1 MWGIRTEVEPDS
13 KRIFSA
19 TPFYL
24 VKVNLRVWNEGV
36 KRKSNQMKDR
46 IGHMISNSINFIFTF
61 LAEMRNLITF
71 SNFS

>member
-13 KRIFSA
+13 KRISSA

-46 IGHMISNSINFIFTF
+46 IGHMISNSISSSR
-61 LAEMRNLITF
+61 LWQK
-71 SNFS
+71 